1 MFAQATRADVLVF
14 ASPAAVLGFVAT
26 GNAYLAVLRALESL
40 GLDAGACARLGIRV
54 YKVGMT
60 WPLEPVGIRAFA
72 RGLEDILV
80 VEEKHGFIEGQMK
93 ELLYNFDFGLDGGR
107 RPSIVGKHDEAGEW
121 ILPSTGELT
130 PATIAG
136 VIARRIRKGI
146 AMEAAD
152 AAHIEQVLRWMQG
165 KEGALALPRAQFP
178 RVPHYCSG
186 CPPNTSTVVPE
197 SSRAMAGIG
206 CHYMVT
212 WMDRDNDTFTHMG
225 GEGVPWSGQAPFTQ
239 TPPVFQNLGDGTYFH
254 SGTLAIRPSV
264 ATGVHIT
271 YKRSEERRAG
281 NGCVMTVKP
290 RWS

>member
-1 MFAQATRADVLVF
+1 
-14 ASPAAVLGFVAT
+14 
-26 GNAYLAVLRALESL
+26 
-40 GLDAGACARLGIRV
+40 
-54 YKVGMT
+54 MT

-212 WMDRDNDTFTHMG
+212 WMNRDTDTFTHMG

-239 TPPVFQNLGDGTYFH
+239 TPHVFQNLGDGTYFH
-254 SGTLAIRPSV
+254 SCTLAIRQSV
-264 ATGVHIT
+264 ATGLTIPSHIPYNNAVAIAGGPPDDGT
-271 YKRSEERRAG
+271 CIEPQIAPPYRRKRG
-281 NGCVMTVKP
+281 Q
-290 RWS
+290 